1 MREALRN
8 VLNKIVVPTNDRLE
22 GVMVS
27 KLGKGN
33 TYVITYLMNDRIEY
47 SDAFKIESETR
58 SLFNMLA
65 PDVKEDFMVQ
75 YKMVGND

>member
-8 VLNKIVVPTNDRLE
+8 VLTKIVVPTNDRLE

-27 KLGKGN
+27 KLGMGEI
-33 TYVITYLMNDRIEY
+33 YVITYLINDRIDY
-47 SDAFKIESETR
+47 SDSYKIESETR
-58 SLFNMLA
+58 ALFNMLS
-65 PDVKEDFMVQ
+65 PDSSESFLVQ

>member
-8 VLNKIVVPTNDRLE
+8 VLNKIVVPTNDRLD

-27 KLGKGN
+27 QMGMGEI
-33 TYVITYLMNDRIEY
+33 YVITYLINDRIDY
-47 SDAFKIESETR
+47 SDGYKIESETR
-58 SLFNMLA
+58 TLFNMLS
-65 PDVKEDFMVQ
+65 PDSSESFFVQ

>member
-27 KLGKGN
+27 KLGMGN

-47 SDAFKIESETR
+47 SDAFEIESETR